1 MKNSP
6 GDVAQLGEHRL
17 CKAGVR
23 GSSPLVSTEP
33 IDSVQCPQKP
43 VAHLRLAFFAPELPL
58 KRKQYQHEAQAS
70 GFAVWNHRL
79 RFVLVFRV
87 PTLWTVANRFP
98 EFDLLGRQIVFRFRP
113 FGATTF
119 VDTRLQLLQ

>member
-1 MKNSP
+1 MAEPKEEHCLSN
-6 GDVAQLGEHRL
+6 VAQCCEVTAVYQMPATL
-17 CKAGVR
+17 VDV
-23 GSSPLVSTEP
+23 PLVCNGIDRICNTST
-33 IDSVQCPQKP
+33 
-43 VAHLRLAFFAPELPL
+43 
-58 KRKQYQHEAQAS
+58 KRKRVVLRF
-70 GFAVWNHRL
+70 GTTRL